1 MAKSRLD
8 IEDDICDAIQE
19 TMIIGYQNLK
29 KLKED
34 KYFKTWIIKIL
45 INECNKIYKKKNKQK
60 ILFNKSVEIT
70 AVTESQVDMNYIDNK
85 VDFETVLENLT
96 YEDRL
101 LITLYYNS
109 QFSIKEIA
117 KLIKSNVNTVKSKL
131 LRVKKKIK
139 EIY

>member
-1 MAKSRLD
+1 
-8 IEDDICDAIQE
+8 
-19 TMIIGYQNLK
+19 MIIGYQNLK

-45 INECNKIYKKKNKQK
+45 INQCNKIYKKKYKQA
-60 ILFNKSVEIT
+60 ILFNKSVEKIEI
-70 AVTESQVDMNYIDNK
+70 AEGQDDMNNVENK
-85 VDFETVLENLT
+85 LDFETVLKNLT

-117 KLIKSNVNTVKSKL
+117 ELLNSNVNTIKSRL
-131 LRVKKKIK
+131 LRIKKKIK
-139 EIY
+139 EIYQGGGK